1 MPRAR
6 QRSPFD
12 AGERDLSATLVKIV
26 PREYRDS
33 VSLMQLSAMLGKLPG
48 VEQASAAM
56 ATENNLALL
65 AEAGLRVD
73 AKGAGASDLL
83 IVVQGEKSALPA
95 AMEEAMKS
103 LTRQTEDNGAEARV
117 ALRPRSIQMALKTTP
132 EANMALIS
140 TPGDYAAAEAMK
152 ALRLGLNVML
162 FSNNVSEEEELLLK
176 RFARDADLIVMGP
189 DCGTAIINGTP
200 LAFAN
205 VVKRGPVG
213 VVGASGT
220 GLQQVTVLVDRLG
233 SGISQAI
240 GTGGRDLH
248 RDIGAISMLKGL
260 KDLAADPATQVI
272 VLISK
277 PPAPEVAERVL
288 AEAAQAGKPVVV
300 NFLGTDPKQ
309 VGRKGVHAVKTLED
323 AARAAV
329 AIVKGEKP
337 RDSYAEAPSAP
348 SGLPRFANTQ
358 RYVRGLYS
366 GGTFC
371 YEATLLLGELL
382 GDVYSNT
389 PTHGT
394 TELADIWQ
402 SRQHTLIDLG
412 DDVFT
417 RGRPHPMI
425 DYRLRTERIA
435 KEAEDPETAVILLD
449 VVLGYGSHMDP
460 SSELVPAINR
470 ARTTASAQ
478 GRVIVFVGQI
488 CGTAADPQDFA
499 RQTRALADAGMLF
512 AESNAQAV
520 RLAAGIASTLAPSA
534 AQRLRKS

>member
-1 MPRAR
+1 M
-6 QRSPFD
+6 
-12 AGERDLSATLVKIV
+12 SATLHKIV

-33 VSLMQLSAMLGKLPG
+33 VSLMQLSAMLSKLPG
-48 VEQASAAM
+48 VEQASAVM

-65 AEAGLRVD
+65 AEAGMRVELG
-73 AKGAGASDLL
+73 GAHPNDLL

-95 AMEEAMKS
+95 ALEEAVKS
-103 LTRQTEDNGAEARV
+103 LTRQTEDTSAETRA
-117 ALRPRSIQMALKTTP
+117 APRPRSIAMALKTGGD
-132 EANMALIS
+132 ANMALIS

-162 FSNNVSEEEELLLK
+162 FSNNVAEDEEAALK
-176 RFARDADLIVMGP
+176 RFARERDLIVMGP
-189 DCGTAIINGTP
+189 DCGTAIINGIP

-205 VVKRGPVG
+205 VVRRGPIG

-248 RDIGAISMLKGL
+248 REIGGISMLKGL

-277 PPAPEVAERVL
+277 PPASEVAQAVL
-288 AEAAQAGKPVVV
+288 AEAAKAGKPVVV
-300 NFLGTDPKQ
+300 NFLGADPKSIT
-309 VGRKGVHAVKTLED
+309 RKSVHAVKTLED

-329 AIVKGEKP
+329 AIAKGEKP
-337 RDSYAEAPSAP
+337 RDSYAEDMTVPA
-348 SGLPRFANTQ
+348 GLRFTETQ
-358 RYVRGLYS
+358 RYIRGLYS

-371 YEATLLLGELL
+371 YEATLLLGSQFP
-382 GDVYSNT
+382 DVHSNT
-389 PTHGT
+389 PTRSVA
-394 TELADIWQ
+394 ELADVWK
-402 SRQHTLIDLG
+402 SDHHTLVDLG

-425 DYRLRTERIA
+425 DYRLRTERIV

-449 VVLGYGSHMDP
+449 VVLGYGSIMDP
-460 SSELVPAINR
+460 AAELVPAIHR
-470 ARTTASAQ
+470 ARAAASAQ
-478 GRVIVFVGQI
+478 GRSVAFVGQI
-488 CGTAADPQDFA
+488 CGTAADPQDLG
-499 RQTRALADAGMLF
+499 RQTRALGEAGILLT
-512 AESNAQAV
+512 ESNAQAV
-520 RLAAGIASTLAPSA
+520 RLAASIVSA
-534 AQRLRKS
+534 TGQRRAA

>member
-1 MPRAR
+1 
-6 QRSPFD
+6 
-12 AGERDLSATLVKIV
+12 
-26 PREYRDS
+26 
-33 VSLMQLSAMLGKLPG
+33 MQLSALLGKLPG
-48 VEQASAAM
+48 VEQASAVM

-73 AKGAGASDLL
+73 AKGASASDLL
-83 IVVQGEKSALPA
+83 IVVQGEKSSLPA

-103 LTRQTEDNGAEARV
+103 LTRQTDDTGGEART

-162 FSNNVSEEEELLLK
+162 FSNNVSEDEELLLK

-260 KDLAADPATQVI
+260 KDLAGDPATQVI

-277 PPAPEVAERVL
+277 PPAPEVAEQVL
-288 AEAAQAGKPVVV
+288 AEAAKSGKPVVV

-329 AIVKGEKP
+329 AIAKGEKP
-337 RDSYAEAPSAP
+337 RDSYAEPPAVP
-348 SGLPRFANTQ
+348 SGLPRFSDAQ

-389 PTHGT
+389 PTRGT
-394 TELADIWQ
+394 TELADVWQ

-435 KEAEDPETAVILLD
+435 REAEDPETAVILLD

-470 ARTTASAQ
+470 ARATASAQ
-478 GRVIVFVGQI
+478 GRAIAFVGQI
-488 CGTAADPQDFA
+488 CGTAADPQDFT
-499 RQTRALADAGMLF
+499 RQTRALSDAGMLF
-512 AESNAQAV
+512 VESNAQAV
-520 RLAAGIASTLAPSA
+520 RLAAGIASTLAPPA

>member
-1 MPRAR
+1 M
-6 QRSPFD
+6 
-12 AGERDLSATLVKIV
+12 SATLVKIV

-48 VEQASAAM
+48 VEQASAVM

-83 IVVQGEKSALPA
+83 IVVQGERSALPA
-95 AMEEAMKS
+95 AIEEAMKS
-103 LTRQTEDNGAEARV
+103 LTRQTEDNGAEARA

-176 RFARDADLIVMGP
+176 RYARDADLIVMGP

-288 AEAAQAGKPVVV
+288 AEAAKAGKPVVV
-300 NFLGTDPKQ
+300 NFLGTDPKR

-329 AIVKGEKP
+329 AIVEGEKP
-337 RDSYAEAPSAP
+337 RDNYAEPPSAP
-348 SGLPRFANTQ
+348 SGLPRFADTQ

-382 GDVYSNT
+382 GDVHSNT
-389 PTHGT
+389 PTRGT
-394 TELADIWQ
+394 TELADVWQ
-402 SRQHTLIDLG
+402 SRQHTLVDLG

-435 KEAEDPETAVILLD
+435 REAEDPETAVILLD
-449 VVLGYGSHMDP
+449 VVLGYGSHVDP

-478 GRVIVFVGQI
+478 GRAIVFVGQI
-488 CGTAADPQDFA
+488 CGTAADPQDFS
-499 RQTRALADAGMLF
+499 RQTRALTDAGMLF